1 MKQKCYPYPESCNP
15 AILDRRKLLREEGL
29 IISSLKLNFQRWKI
43 FFFPDGP
50 KGLII
55 SSLKLN
61 FQRAKE
67 EIYFVLDG
75 YEAPGR
81 PHILYLAVQPQTP
94 AKVEIFEVE
103 RGNFFFSDGHE
114 APRGPHNFLRF
125 EVKFLKRK
133 YFSYLMGTVRNAR
146 NLEGLIFCI

>member
-1 MKQKCYPYPESCNP
+1 MGAKRP
-15 AILDRRKLLREEGL
+15 EGL

-103 RGNFFFSDGHE
+103 RGNFFFSDGRE
-114 APRGPHNFLRF
+114 APGGPHNFLF

-133 YFSYLMGTVRNAR
+133 YFFYLMGTKRP
-146 NLEGLIFCI
+146 EGLIFCI